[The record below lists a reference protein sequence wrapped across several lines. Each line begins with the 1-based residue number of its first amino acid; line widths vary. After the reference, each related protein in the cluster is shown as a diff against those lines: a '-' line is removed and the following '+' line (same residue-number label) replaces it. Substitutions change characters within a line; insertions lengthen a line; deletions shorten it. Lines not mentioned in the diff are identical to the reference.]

1 MHEIYPWQHE
11 QWQYLLTRY
20 ENNNLPHALLLVGQ
34 SGLGKTS
41 FAYALA
47 ELLLDEKTDAKA
59 SKLLEA
65 GNHPDLKLITPEDKI
80 IKIEQIRNA
89 IEFVSKKSHQNK
101 YKVIIIKPAHAMNI
115 AASNALLK
123 TLEEPSEDTI
133 IILITDQPSL
143 LLPTIRSRCQRIDF
157 YPPAKEIAKK
167 WCDSDLLLA
176 LAENAPL
183 LARKLAEE
191 GALLERDQLFNA
203 FADLLLKKLDPI
215 KFAEIYLKVDLPV
228 ALKYLQSW
236 LLDLIKIKF
245 SVVNK
250 FLLNID
256 KTNELSNLAQTID
269 LNNLFKNIDQLIE
282 YKKYIGNNLN
292 AQLVLE
298 DFAVGLS
305 CEALRSASGVER
317 SRKQEC

>member
-1 MHEIYPWQHE
+1 MHEIYPWQQQ

-20 ENNNLPHALLLVGQ
+20 KNNNLPHALLLTGQ

-41 FAYALA
+41 FAFALA
-47 ELLLDEKTDAKA
+47 ELLLDTKSDAKA

-89 IEFVSKKSHQNK
+89 IDFVSKKSHQNK
-101 YKVIIIKPAHAMNI
+101 YKVILIKPAHAMNI

-123 TLEEPSEDTI
+123 TLEEPTADTM
-133 IILITDQPSL
+133 IILITDQSSL

-183 LARKLAEE
+183 LAKKLAEDNIIQ
-191 GALLERDQLFNA
+191 ERDELFNA
-203 FADLLLKKLDPI
+203 FAGLLHKQLDPI
-215 KFAEIYLKVDLPV
+215 KFAEIYQKIDLPM
-228 ALKYLQSW
+228 ALRYLQVW

-245 SVVNK
+245 GIEPS

-256 KTNELSNLAQTID
+256 KVKELSKLAQKID
-269 LNNLFKNIDQLIE
+269 LNDLFKNIEQLIE
-282 YKKYIGNNLN
+282 YKRHIGNNLN
-292 AQLVLE
+292 GQMVLE
-298 DFAVGLS
+298 DVGVGMLG
-305 CEALRSASGVER
+305 C
-317 SRKQEC
+317 